1 MGYESMGMSVCVCV
15 LTECIIRRL
24 GDIGRNLEVF
34 GGEGCASSDAEE
46 EEEEK
51 SKYILL
57 IMMME

>member
-1 MGYESMGMSVCVCV
+1 MCV

-34 GGEGCASSDAEE
+34 GGEGCASSGAEE
-46 EEEEK
+46 EEEKEEK

>member
-1 MGYESMGMSVCVCV
+1 MCV

-46 EEEEK
+46 EEEEEK